1 MTSLSANDFRCA
13 IFASALQQSDSP
25 SADIVAAAITSVL
38 SDLGLSGC
46 IDRMAQEFGDHP
58 EAACERM
65 RWAGQLTCGQEFATA
80 RELDVIA

>member
-1 MTSLSANDFRCA
+1 MTRLSANDFRCA

-25 SADIVAAAITSVL
+25 PADIVAAAITSVL
-38 SDLGLSGC
+38 TDLGVTGC

-65 RWAGQLTCGQEFATA
+65 RWADQLSCGQEFVAA
-80 RELDVIA
+80 SELDVTA